1 MSSGCTD
8 LAANDIRPKAKWRS
22 RVPITQTSRFAL
34 IGGPSA
40 RDEDSTP
47 RQENLTANRA
57 GDRRSTAPPLEPLA
71 YTINDATKVS
81 GLGRSSIYKLIGS
94 GELRSIVV
102 AGRRLIPAD
111 ALREL
116 LQGAA

>member
-1 MSSGCTD
+1 VS
-8 LAANDIRPKAKWRS
+8 AALLDTAAREVKRRS
-22 RVPITQTSRFAL
+22 RVPIDQVSPYAL
-34 IGGPSA
+34 AVGERST
-40 RDEDSTP
+40 RDDGSTP
-47 RQENLTANRA
+47 RQENLAANRA

-102 AGRRLIPAD
+102 AGRRLISAD